1 MLARPT
7 LKKPTDETPD
17 EKTRVDQSRPK
28 EERFILRVDG
38 QMKRSFSSKEPAMT
52 DGAAIKK
59 AYPVVMVTVLDSK
72 DGSIDVIT

>member
-7 LKKPTDETPD
+7 LKKPTDESAK
-17 EKTRVDQSRPK
+17 EKSLDQSRPK
-28 EERFILRVDG
+28 EERFVLRVDG

-59 AYPVVMVTVLDSK
+59 AYPVVMVTVLDTK
-72 DGSIDVIT
+72 DGSIEVIT

>member
-7 LKKPTDETPD
+7 LKKPTDENAD

-59 AYPVVMVTVLDSK
+59 AYPVVMVTVLDTK
-72 DGSIDVIT
+72 DGSIEVIT

>member
-7 LKKPTDETPD
+7 LKKPTDETAD
-17 EKTRVDQSRPK
+17 EKRLDQSRPK

-38 QMKRSFSSKEPAMT
+38 QMKRSFSSKESAMT

-59 AYPVVMVTVLDSK
+59 AYPIVMVTILDTQ
-72 DGSIDVIT
+72 DGSIEVIT